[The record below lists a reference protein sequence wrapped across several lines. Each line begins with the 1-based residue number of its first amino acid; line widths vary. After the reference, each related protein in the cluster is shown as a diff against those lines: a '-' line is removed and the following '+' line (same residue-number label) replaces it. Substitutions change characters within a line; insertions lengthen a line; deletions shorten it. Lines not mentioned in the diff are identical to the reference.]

1 MTAIATPPTREEL
14 GVIAE
19 GRFARAILPNLRPED
34 EGMFVAIDAAS
45 DDFEIAATM
54 TDAVDRLRARNP
66 SALPCVMR
74 CDGSPAVRL
83 RSPR

>member
-45 DDFEIAATM
+45 DDF
-54 TDAVDRLRARNP
+54 
-66 SALPCVMR
+66 
-74 CDGSPAVRL
+74 
-83 RSPR
+83 RSPRP